1 MAMSPGVRNL
11 ALTAHVTLSVGWL
24 GAVACFLALA
34 IAGLTSADGEK
45 VRAIY
50 VATEL
55 ITWLVIVPASLGAF
69 LSGVVQS
76 LGTPWGLF
84 RHYWVLIKLVITVV
98 ATLLLVLHTRPIGM
112 VADAARSGAL
122 LGPDVPALQIQLVV
136 DAALALVALVVTT
149 VLAVYKP
156 RGTIRRLA

>member
-1 MAMSPGVRNL
+1 MAMSPGLRRL
-11 ALTAHVTLSVGWL
+11 LLTAHVTFSVGWL
-24 GAVACFLALA
+24 GAVAGFLALA
-34 IAGLTSADGEK
+34 IAGLTSTDGDK
-45 VRAIY
+45 VRAVY

-84 RHYWVLIKLVITVV
+84 RHYWVLIKLIITVV

-112 VADAARSGAL
+112 VADAARRGPLA
-122 LGPDVPALQIQLVV
+122 GPDVTALQVQLVV

-149 VLAVYKP
+149 TLAVYKP
-156 RGTIRRLA
+156 RGTIRRVA